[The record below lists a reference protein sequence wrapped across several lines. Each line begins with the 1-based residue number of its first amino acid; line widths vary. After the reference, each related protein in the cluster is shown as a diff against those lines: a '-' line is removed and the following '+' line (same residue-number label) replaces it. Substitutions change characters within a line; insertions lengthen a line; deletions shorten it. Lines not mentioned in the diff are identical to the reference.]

1 MVGAF
6 RMSVANDS
14 WNTETDWTADWRSL
28 PKGRKPSSLLL
39 PSARF
44 TIFALTAIVAGA
56 ALAFVT

>member
-1 MVGAF
+1 
-6 RMSVANDS
+6 MSIANDS
-14 WNTETDWTADWRSL
+14 WNTQTDWTAEWRSL
-28 PKGRKPSSLLL
+28 PRSLKPSNLLL